1 MKLKKKQKVLIMTKQ
16 NDNEN
21 ILSNAYFWLGEEGEL
36 EGLTL
41 EEFERKQK
49 EWKGPRPDD
58 FNV

>member
-1 MKLKKKQKVLIMTKQ
+1 MTKQ